1 MSSIKN
7 NEKIVPNSATFVI
20 MEVSDTM
27 IDNLAH
33 LARLRFNEDEKTS
46 IKTDLQKMIAFVEQL
61 KEIDTTGV
69 DPLLH
74 MSDTVNVL
82 RDDVIEGSVSRA
94 DALLNAPLKDEQFFK
109 VPKVIKK

>member
-7 NEKIVPNSATFVI
+7 NEKIVSNSATFVI

-33 LARLRFNEDEKTS
+33 LARLRFNEDEKAS

-61 KEIDTTGV
+61 KEIDTTGIE
-69 DPLLH
+69 PLLH

-82 RDDVIEGSVSRA
+82 REDIIQGSVSRE
-94 DALLNAPLKDEQFFK
+94 DALLNAPLKDAQFFK